1 MLSEQGFL
9 RTSIV
14 ATVLVAIL
22 GIAFGLLSGSFS
34 IAFDGAYSLIDAGM
48 TMLALW
54 VTRLIVRSGQG
65 DGLSG
70 ALGSRFTMGFWHLE
84 PIVLGL
90 NGTLLIAVAIYA
102 LINAAISVLNG
113 GHELRFD
120 LAIVY
125 ALFTL
130 GVCMIMA
137 VIGARANRSLKS
149 DFIALD
155 VKSWI
160 MSGCITSALLIAF
173 IIGHTVAGTHLESIS
188 RYVDPV
194 VLALVCLI
202 IIPIP
207 VGTVRRALSDILLIA
222 PADLKAH
229 VDRVAGETVRKHGF
243 LAHRAYVAK
252 IGRAMR
258 VELYFVVPRD
268 FPPTA
273 IVEWDRIRDDVGK
286 AVGGESHNRWLVI
299 AFTADARWAE

>member
-1 MLSEQGFL
+1 MRSEQGFL
-9 RTSIV
+9 RASIV
-14 ATVLVAIL
+14 ATVLVATL

-48 TMLALW
+48 TLLALW
-54 VTRLIVRSGQG
+54 VSNLILRSGRR

-102 LINAAISVLNG
+102 LINAAISVLSG
-113 GHELRFD
+113 GYELRFD

-130 GVCMIMA
+130 AACATMA
-137 VIGARANRSLKS
+137 LIGARANRSLNS
-149 DFIALD
+149 EFIALD

-160 MSGCITSALLIAF
+160 MSGCISSALLIAF
-173 IIGHTVAGTHLESIS
+173 IIVHTVAGTRFESVS

-194 VLALVCLI
+194 VLALVCLV

-207 VGTVRRALSDILLIA
+207 VGTVRQALSDILLIA

-229 VDRVAGETVRKHGF
+229 VDRVASEIVRRHGF
-243 LAHRAYVAK
+243 LSHRAYVAK
-252 IGRAMR
+252 VGRAMR
-258 VELYFVVPRD
+258 VELYFVVPKE
-268 FPPTA
+268 FPPTTV
-273 IVEWDRIRDDVGK
+273 VEWDRIRDDVGT

>member
-1 MLSEQGFL
+1 LLSEQGFL
-9 RTSIV
+9 RISIV
-14 ATVLVAIL
+14 ATVLVAAL
-22 GIAFGLLSGSFS
+22 GIVFGLLSGSFS

-54 VTRLIVRSGQG
+54 VSNLIHRSGRDG
-65 DGLSG
+65 GLSG
-70 ALGSRFTMGFWHLE
+70 GLGSRFTMGFWHLE
-84 PIVLGL
+84 PVVLGL

-102 LINAAISVLNG
+102 LINAAISVLGG
-113 GHELRFD
+113 GHELRFN
-120 LAIVY
+120 LAILY

-130 GVCMIMA
+130 VACTTMA
-137 VIGARANRSLKS
+137 AIGAQANRSLKS

-160 MSGCITSALLIAF
+160 MSGGITSALLIAF
-173 IIGHTVAGTHLESIS
+173 TIGYVVAGTRYESIS

-194 VLALVCLI
+194 VLALVCLV

-222 PADLKAH
+222 PTDLKDH
-229 VDRVAGETVRKHGF
+229 VDRVALETVRKHGF
-243 LAHRAYVAK
+243 LSHRAYVAR

-258 VELYFVVPRD
+258 VELYFIVPND
-268 FPPTA
+268 FPPA
-273 IVEWDRIRDDVGK
+273 AVAEWDRIRDDVGA
-286 AVGGESHNRWLVI
+286 AVGGEIHNRWLVV